1 MIKEIK
7 EALSKE
13 LYFSALTMAL
23 IIPAT
28 CWAIQFS
35 KLKGTWAYQ
44 GKIFSLV

>member
-28 CWAIQFS
+28 YAGRFS
-35 KLKGTWAYQ
+35 
-44 GKIFSLV
+44 FRS